1 MQTTTIDPRIGTL
14 NRNGDTVYYAHLP
27 LSASDEAVTGRKFLY
42 VEDRDVAE
50 VAFWLAL
57 HDKQS

>member
-14 NRNGDTVYYAHLP
+14 NRNGGTVYYAHLP
-27 LSASDEAVTGRKFLY
+27 LSPSDEAVMGRKFLY
-42 VEDRDVAE
+42 VEDSDVAE